1 MRRNEKKAKTP
12 RFKLKT
18 LIAVV
23 FIAYFAV
30 SIIGQQSA
38 INELNGTIGEYNA
51 KIEDKKSELAALE
64 DKKKTGATDEAIESI
79 ARERLGLVRSDET
92 VFVDVTGN

>member
-1 MRRNEKKAKTP
+1 MRKNEKKAKNT
-12 RFKLKT
+12 RFKPKT
-18 LIAVV
+18 
-23 FIAYFAV
+23 FIAMVLIVYFVV
-30 SIIGQQSA
+30 SIIGQQSS
-38 INELNGTIGEYNA
+38 INELNGTINEYNV
-51 KIEDKKSELAALE
+51 KIEDKKSELAALD